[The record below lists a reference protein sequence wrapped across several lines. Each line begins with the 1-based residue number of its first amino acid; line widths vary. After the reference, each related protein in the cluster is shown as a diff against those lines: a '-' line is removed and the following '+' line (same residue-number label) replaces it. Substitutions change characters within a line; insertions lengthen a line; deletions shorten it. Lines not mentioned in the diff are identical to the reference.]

1 MSLFAR
7 LGAGVEP
14 VWGRSGD
21 CQSQIVGAPL
31 SVMRFVIAGKRG
43 DPPRLRYNTR
53 SCSIE
58 RRSALKGVVMAMR
71 PESGFGDGEKREEPA
86 ASQMNMKYPFRYK
99 CVCVVL

>member
-1 MSLFAR
+1 VTLFAR
-7 LGAGVEP
+7 LCAGVEL

-31 SVMRFVIAGKRG
+31 SVMRFVIAGKGEICDACVVEPEAAVLNAVCSEGGCDGVETGKWVRG
-43 DPPRLRYNTR
+43 D
-53 SCSIE
+53 
-58 RRSALKGVVMAMR
+58 GVR
-71 PESGFGDGEKREEPA
+71 REEPA